1 MNTAQYLPIVILEQF
16 YLRCLAHASYL
27 IGDASSRT
35 AIIVDPQRDVDRYVD
50 RARELGLQIRG
61 VFLTHFHA
69 DFLAGH
75 LELRDRTGA
84 TIYLGAKAR
93 AEYTFVPMGDSD
105 VLPMGNVRLQI
116 LETPG
121 HTIESISILVF
132 DVEKDSERPYAVL
145 TGDTLFVGDVG
156 RPDLRAA
163 SGWAPLVRARRL
175 YHSIHDKLLT
185 LPDATLIYP
194 AHGAGSLCGRHLSP
208 ERVSTIGNQRR
219 VNYALRGID
228 EETFVRLVT
237 VDQPDAPN
245 YFEYDAA
252 LNTREHPTLDTAL
265 KRELKPLTPE
275 SVLALQNAGT
285 QVLDTRE
292 PSEFA
297 QAHLRDS
304 INIGLGGHF
313 ATWAGTVLDRKR
325 PIVIVAEPTR
335 EEEAALRLGRIGFDV
350 VVGYLDGGIHALENH
365 DDLIQQ
371 TRRVSPEEA
380 EGRLATSKP
389 PLVLDVRTSG
399 EWAAT
404 RIDAS
409 VNIPLSK
416 LIERAADVPRDR
428 EILVLCEGG
437 YRSSIAASLLQQ
449 RNFRDLIELAGGMAA
464 WEAARM
470 PVESSPHS

>member
-1 MNTAQYLPIVILEQF
+1 VAQYLRIVVLEQF

-27 IGDASSRT
+27 VGDSSTRT
-35 AIIVDPQRDVDRYVD
+35 AIIVDPQRDIDLYVK
-50 RARELGLQIRG
+50 RAAELGLEIHG

-75 LELRDRTGA
+75 LELRDRGA

-93 AEYTFVPMGDSD
+93 AEYKFVPMADGD
-105 VLPMGNVRLQI
+105 VLPMGRVRLQI

-132 DVEKDSERPYAVL
+132 DLDRDAEHPYAVL
-145 TGDTLFVGDVG
+145 TGDALFVGDVG

-163 SGWAPLVRARRL
+163 SGWAPPVLARML
-175 YHSIHDKLLT
+175 YHSLHDKLLT

-194 AHGAGSLCGRHLSP
+194 AHGAGSLCGRNLSP
-208 ERVSTIGNQRR
+208 ERVSTLGDQRR
-219 VNYALRGID
+219 LNYALRTMD
-228 EETFVRLVT
+228 EDAFVRLVT
-237 VDQPDAPN
+237 VDQPDAPD
-245 YFEYDAA
+245 YFEYDAV
-252 LNTREHPTLDTAL
+252 LNTREHPTLDAAL

-275 SVLALQNAGT
+275 AVLALQNAGV

-297 QAHLRDS
+297 QAHMRDS

-325 PIVIVAEPTR
+325 PIVIIAEPTR
-335 EEEAALRLGRIGFDV
+335 EVEAAKRLGRIGFDV
-350 VVGYLDGGIHALENH
+350 VVGYLDDGIHALEDR

-371 TRRVSPEEA
+371 TRRVSAEEA
-380 EGRLATSKP
+380 AAFLADSKP
-389 PLVLDVRTSG
+389 PLVLDVRTPT
-399 EWAAT
+399 EWETT
-404 RIDAS
+404 RIDPS
-409 VNIPLSK
+409 VNIPLNH
-416 LIERAADVPRDR
+416 LTERAKDVPRDR
-428 EILVLCEGG
+428 DILVLCEGG

-449 RNFRDLIELAGGMAA
+449 RNFTALVELAGGMAA
-464 WEAARM
+464 WEAAGM
-470 PVESSPHS
+470 PVGSSPHT

>member
-1 MNTAQYLPIVILEQF
+1 MVLEQF

-27 IGDASSRT
+27 VGDSSSR
-35 AIIVDPQRDVDRYVD
+35 AAVIVDPQRDIDLYVN
-50 RARELGLQIRG
+50 RAAELGLQIRG

-84 TIYLGAKAR
+84 TIYIGTRAR
-93 AEYTFVPMGDSD
+93 AEYQFIPMADGD
-105 VLPMGNVRLQI
+105 VLPMGRVRLQI

-132 DVEKDSERPYAVL
+132 DLDRDSEHPYAVL

-163 SGWAPLVRARRL
+163 SGWAPSVLARML
-175 YHSIHDKLLT
+175 YHSLHDTLLT

-194 AHGAGSLCGRHLSP
+194 AHGAGSLCGRTLSP
-208 ERVSTIGNQRR
+208 ERVSTLGDQRR
-219 VNYALRGID
+219 LNYALRAMD
-228 EETFVRLVT
+228 EDAFVRLVT
-237 VDQPDAPN
+237 ADQPEAPD
-245 YFEYDAA
+245 YFEYDAV
-252 LNTREHPTLDTAL
+252 LNTREHPTLDAAL

-275 SVLALQNAGT
+275 ALLALQNAGA

-297 QAHLRDS
+297 QAHMRDS

-313 ATWAGTVLDRKR
+313 ATWAGTILDRQR
-325 PIVIVAEPTR
+325 PMVIIAEPAR
-335 EEEAALRLGRIGFDV
+335 EAEAAMRLGRIGFDV
-350 VVGYLDGGIHALENH
+350 VVGYLEGGIHALEDR

-371 TRRVSPEEA
+371 TRRVSAQEA
-380 EGRLATSKP
+380 DAFLADSPP
-389 PLVLDVRTSG
+389 PLVLDVRTRT
-399 EWAAT
+399 EWETT
-404 RIDAS
+404 RIDGS
-409 VNIPLSK
+409 VNIPLNH
-416 LIERAADVPRDR
+416 LIERVADVPRDR
-428 EILVLCEGG
+428 PLLVLCEGG

-449 RNFRDLIELAGGMAA
+449 RNFTDPVELAGGMAA
-464 WEAARM
+464 WEAASM
-470 PVESSPHS
+470 PVGSSRHS